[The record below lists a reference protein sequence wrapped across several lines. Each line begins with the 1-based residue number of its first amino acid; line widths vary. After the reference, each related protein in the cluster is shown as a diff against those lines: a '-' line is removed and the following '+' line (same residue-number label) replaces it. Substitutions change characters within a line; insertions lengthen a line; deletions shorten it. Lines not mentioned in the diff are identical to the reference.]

1 MTYLVRRSPVRAR
14 RPQGMGGDF
23 FDTLFGAG
31 GTNILEQIEKKEEL
45 NCLKDANATP
55 AVKEI
60 DAKTLD
66 LAKNWNPTGY
76 YTAADIQ
83 TVYTSTMDAIT
94 KGRAALMSAVMS
106 TSDAEQVVAEA
117 TNKLVTSTERAAL
130 YTQAIAA
137 AQASGS
143 TVINAP
149 GLKQWVLDS
158 LLNVSNAYVTVA
170 VLFCRSTW
178 LDTAAA
184 VISAVWAVVKRVI
197 GIALKI
203 GDTVLKVA
211 DDVLGLYTV
220 LKWGALGVGAFLVI
234 SKLRDMRKK

>member
-1 MTYLVRRSPVRAR
+1 MTYLVRRSTRR
-14 RPQGMGGDF
+14 RPAPMSGF
-23 FDTLFGAG
+23 FDLFVGSAG
-31 GTNILEQIEKKEEL
+31 GTNLFEQIEKKEEL
-45 NCLKDANATP
+45 GCLKDANSTP
-55 AVKEI
+55 AVQDI

-83 TVYTSTMDAIT
+83 AVYTSTMDAIT
-94 KGRAALMSAVMS
+94 KGRAALITAVMS
-106 TSDAEQVVAEA
+106 TSDAQGVVAEA
-117 TNKLVTSTERAAL
+117 TGKLVKAAERGAL
-130 YTQAIAA
+130 YPQAIAA
-137 AQASGS
+137 AHGA
-143 TVINAP
+143 VINAP

-158 LLNVSNAYVTVA
+158 LLDVSNAFVTVA

-178 LDTAAA
+178 LDTAAGI
-184 VISAVWAVVKRVI
+184 ISAVWGVVKRIV

-211 DDVLGLYTV
+211 DDVLNLYSV

-234 SKLRDMRKK
+234 SKLRDMRKP